1 MTKIIP
7 IYLSQLIKK
16 FPLILSGRKN
26 ISKNH
31 QRIVK
36 IKTAAKMYKI
46 HSIVPNSEYINQ
58 LSLQIHSPVMWNDT
72 MKSLLKRNC

>member
-1 MTKIIP
+1 MTKKIP
-7 IYLSQLIKK
+7 IYLSKLIKK

-36 IKTAAKMYKI
+36 T
-46 HSIVPNSEYINQ
+46 
-58 LSLQIHSPVMWNDT
+58 
-72 MKSLLKRNC
+72 KSLINDFKLKKIK